1 MSRRPA
7 QEPILGD
14 KRTCDALDLIIVP
27 RLRIWVAVF
36 PCTARCRTL
45 RSPRCPQGSPQIN
58 CVSQV
63 LFAIGGER
71 HISDRIAPA
80 VRAIEQADVAFQ
92 LFYDDD
98 PSANGEWPSGGAQTV
113 SLDRLQETRRT
124 RRRRDRC
131 AFVFEMRDADGQS
144 EYPPY

>member
-98 PSANGEWPSGGAQTV
+98 PSANGNGLQAVLRQCRSIVFKRLVVPVGAVT
-113 SLDRLQETRRT
+113 
-124 RRRRDRC
+124 
-131 AFVFEMRDADGQS
+131 DALS
-144 EYPPY
+144 SSR